1 MLEFLLFCA
10 ALAVP
15 CLAQLP
21 RVPDIE
27 AQRAAM
33 KKLSFL
39 IGKWS
44 GEARLQR
51 RPGEPLE
58 PVQTEDAQYKLDG
71 LVPMIRGH
79 GRNKSDGKIA
89 LQAFTI
95 VSQSFLT
102 TTRLERTACVPIM
115 RAYHDVAALPGDRAE
130 ASRRAAE
137 RPGASRWATSKPAPC
152 CESMKKVSGPNSLKS
167 PLLLSRRAS

>member
-95 VSQSFLT
+95 VSYDDEAGAH
-102 TTRLERTACVPIM
+102 RM
-115 RAYHDVAALPGDRAE
+115 RAYHA
-130 ASRRAAE
+130 
-137 RPGASRWATSKPAPC
+137 C
-152 CESMKKVSGPNSLKS
+152 
-167 PLLLSRRAS
+167 LSRRRRSTWRLS